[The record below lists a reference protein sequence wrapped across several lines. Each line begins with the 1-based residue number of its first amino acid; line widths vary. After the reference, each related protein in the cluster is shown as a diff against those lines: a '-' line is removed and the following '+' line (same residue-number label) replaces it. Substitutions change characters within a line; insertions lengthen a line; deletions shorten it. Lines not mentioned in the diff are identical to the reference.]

1 MNLFRELL
9 SHENIVFNDN
19 GTLSTKPEHPLVWQE
34 HLSEGHKEDDVL
46 MLTNIALL
54 VRSKLISYEINN
66 SLF

>member
-1 MNLFRELL
+1 MKHFRELL

-19 GTLSTKPEHPLVWQE
+19 GTLSTTTEHPLVWQE

-54 VRSKLISYEINN
+54 VRLK
-66 SLF
+66 